1 MVESAESFESSDDE
15 DYIGSLHI
23 LKKQISRQE
32 RELDRLKSSVTYR
45 MGEHVTNAFNSPWR
59 IPFLPLTFPIPVVL
73 LALEKIGLKAKPARY
88 IPSTELDSESK
99 NCVLLFPP

>member
-45 MGEHVTNAFNSPWR
+45 MGEHVTNAS
-59 IPFLPLTFPIPVVL
+59 IL
-73 LALEKIGLKAKPARY
+73 LEVFFHHVSNTCRQKTR
-88 IPSTELDSESK
+88 D
-99 NCVLLFPP
+99 

>member
-15 DYIGSLHI
+15 DYISSLHI

-59 IPFLPLTFPIPVVL
+59 IPFLPLTFPIHVVL
-73 LALEKIGLKAKPARY
+73 LGLEDWIEGKARTLHSVDRTGFRK
-88 IPSTELDSESK
+88 
-99 NCVLLFPP
+99 